1 MLSSVEQAFVGRDE
15 KRAPLKTPAWEAITA
30 RERDEMSYTAFYR
43 QGEHTTTNSFSL
55 FGSCNHYQ

>member
-1 MLSSVEQAFVGRDE
+1 MLSSVEQEFVGRNG

-30 RERDEMSYTAFYR
+30 RERHEMSYFAFYR
-43 QGEHTTTNSFSL
+43 QGEHTTKNFFSL